1 MTCKLIILWALNSQA
16 KIFLCKHKLIFVQ
29 EKSEISCYILL
40 WDFLIKLYLILILGD
55 GRVNDA
61 SFQPPLAVYL
71 FKALLSLSLR
81 YAKCNAFHATRL
93 FLYPLKTS
101 ENIWCSANLWFS
113 GSTERNQW
121 HGMSFHNSG
130 NTTDIKLEPQ
140 IQLNKRKKEGLEK
153 VDCDVKTIK

>member
-1 MTCKLIILWALNSQA
+1 MTGKLIILWALNSQA
-16 KIFLCKHKLIFVQ
+16 KIFLCEHKLILVH
-29 EKSEISCYILL
+29 EKSEISCNILL
-40 WDFLIKLYLILILGD
+40 WDFSIKLYLILIWGD
-55 GRVNDA
+55 GRVNEA

-71 FKALLSLSLR
+71 FKVLLSLSLQ

-101 ENIWCSANLWFS
+101 ENIWCSAILWFS

-140 IQLNKRKKEGLEK
+140 IQLNNKKAGLKK
-153 VDCDVKTIK
+153 VDCDVMTIK